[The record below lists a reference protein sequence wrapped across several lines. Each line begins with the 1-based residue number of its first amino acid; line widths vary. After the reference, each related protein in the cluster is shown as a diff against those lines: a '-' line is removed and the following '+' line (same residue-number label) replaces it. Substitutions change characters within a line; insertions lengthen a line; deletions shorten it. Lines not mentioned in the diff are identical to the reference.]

1 MILGNK
7 DKIMAVGIEIEDRDF
22 LFNKPF
28 RDSIDDSDVI
38 DTWDVFVNVDDMIH
52 SRIKIANTLK
62 NLMNGSI
69 SIENIHVKG
78 YFVLQ
83 KGNRQNVLLDVVVS
97 IHDHGSK
104 YFSATGI
111 ELDAIGYHGD
121 RKPIHS
127 SYSIIQSLYA

>member
-1 MILGNK
+1 
-7 DKIMAVGIEIEDRDF
+7 MAVGIEIEDRDF
-22 LFNKPF
+22 FFDKPF
-28 RDSIDDSDVI
+28 GDTIYDSDVI
-38 DTWDVFVNVDDMIH
+38 DAWDVFVNIDDMIH

-78 YFVLQ
+78 YFILQ
-83 KGNRQNVLLDVVVS
+83 KRNRQNVLLDVVVS

-111 ELDAIGYHGD
+111 ELDPCRDHGD
-121 RKPIHS
+121 RKPIHT